1 MVSTNS
7 RCKFALMR
15 PTTVLILIM
24 SVLVLNSC
32 TSEYEECLQEG
43 KYLKER
49 LSDLERNDLMFS
61 NDYSNAEAKEI
72 YDEISLLSKVS
83 GNEDLFMKEV
93 FGN

>member
-1 MVSTNS
+1 MVSSNS
-7 RCKFALMR
+7 RRKFALMK
-15 PTTVLILIM
+15 PTTIVILII
-24 SVLVLNSC
+24 SILALTSC

-43 KYLKER
+43 KHLKER

-61 NDYSNAEAKEI
+61 NDYSNAEVKEI